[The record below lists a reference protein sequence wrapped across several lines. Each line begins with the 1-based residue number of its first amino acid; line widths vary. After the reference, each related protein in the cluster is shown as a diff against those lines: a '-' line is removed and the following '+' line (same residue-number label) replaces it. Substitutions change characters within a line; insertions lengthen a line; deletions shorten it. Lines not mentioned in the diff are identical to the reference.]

1 MSNDALSGRE
11 RAEMSKPVELYKGNA
26 SGRCSVDVY
35 FREDDGK
42 VKFTDLRT
50 LVDYSILNYTSETST
65 ALERLACYKLSGD
78 CFDLDCSKTSA
89 KRYSFKPVQD
99 MYEVLWPVDE
109 YPRDIVDSAETL
121 VSANAALWRCK
132 TENQSY
138 IKRRNPKGRLSTDW
152 DSSRVEASEAEYD
165 DELNDLNDFA
175 HAVAT
180 IGNFMPVP
188 CGHQF
193 VLSGLSES
201 YDQVLDGIQQ
211 YYSCSSHKDEEL
223 FPQLFTKKRKHQW
236 PAFRGWLGYFDGW
249 NEFVEKNYLKGSF
262 VDDDY
267 RIVPFNYTF
276 SQLTEI
282 LENRSRVMLKEY
294 GKRLGDSRR
303 STTV

>member
-35 FREDDGK
+35 FREDNGE

-50 LVDYSILNYTSETST
+50 LVDYSILIGCSILNYTSETST

-78 CFDLDCSKTSA
+78 HFELDCCKTGV

-109 YPRDIVDSAETL
+109 YSRDIVDSAETL

-138 IKRRNPKGRLSTDW
+138 IKSGKIDW
-152 DSSRVEASEAEYD
+152 DSLRVEASELEYD
-165 DELNDLNDFA
+165 DEINDLNDFA

-188 CGHQF
+188 GEHQSLLSQLGERYDK
-193 VLSGLSES
+193 VLK
-201 YDQVLDGIQQ
+201 QFKQ
-211 YYSCSSHKDEEL
+211 YYACTQNREISVM
-223 FPQLFTKKRKHQW
+223 TKGGGRSA
-236 PAFRGWLGYFDGW
+236 AFRRFR
-249 NEFVEKNYLKGSF
+249 NGSSASMGGT
-262 VDDDY
+262 DSST
-267 RIVPFNYTF
+267 RTTSRALLSTMAIK
-276 SQLTEI
+276 SWRLTTRFTSSPRCLRTGHE
-282 LENRSRVMLKEY
+282 
-294 GKRLGDSRR
+294 
-303 STTV
+303 

>member
-1 MSNDALSGRE
+1 MA
-11 RAEMSKPVELYKGNA
+11 KPVELYKGNA

-35 FREDDGK
+35 FREDNGE

-78 CFDLDCSKTSA
+78 FDLDCSKTSA

-99 MYEVLWPVDE
+99 MYEILWPVDE

-121 VSANAALWRCK
+121 VSANAALQRCK

-138 IKRRNPKGRLSTDW
+138 IKSRNSKGLFCADW
-152 DSSRVEASEAEYD
+152 DSLRVEASEAEYD

-188 CGHQF
+188 GEHQSL
-193 VLSGLSES
+193 LSQLGES
-201 YDQVLDGIQQ
+201 YDKVLEQFKQ
-211 YYSCSSHKDEEL
+211 YYACTQNREISVMTKRE
-223 FPQLFTKKRKHQW
+223 KKRCFPEVPKW
-236 PAFRGWLGYFDGW
+236 LDCFVGWS
-249 NEFVEKNYLKGSF
+249 EFVDKNYLKGSF

-267 RIVPFNYTF
+267 QIVAFDNTF
-276 SQLTEI
+276 DQLSEM
-282 LENRSRVMLKEY
+282 LENRSRVMLEEY
-294 GKRLGDSRR
+294 EKRLGDSQRL
-303 STTV
+303 TTV

>member
-26 SGRCSVDVY
+26 SGRCSLDVY
-35 FREDDGK
+35 FREDNGE

-50 LVDYSILNYTSETST
+50 LVDCSILNYTSETST
-65 ALERLACYKLSGD
+65 ALERLACYKLSDDG
-78 CFDLDCSKTSA
+78 FDLDCSKTSA

-121 VSANAALWRCK
+121 VSANAALQRCK

-138 IKRRNPKGRLSTDW
+138 IKSGKIDW
-152 DSSRVEASEAEYD
+152 DSLRVEASEAEYD

-193 VLSGLSES
+193 VLSGLSEI
-201 YDQVLDGIQQ
+201 YYQVLNRISS

-223 FPQLFTKKRKHQW
+223 FPQLFKEKRKHQW

-249 NEFVEKNYLKGSF
+249 NEFVDKNYLKGSF

-267 RIVPFNYTF
+267 QIVAFDNTF
-276 SQLTEI
+276 DQLSEM
-282 LENRSRVMLKEY
+282 LENRSRVMLEEY
-294 GKRLGDSRR
+294 EKRLEGSQR
-303 STTV
+303 SATA

>member
-1 MSNDALSGRE
+1 
-11 RAEMSKPVELYKGNA
+11 MSKPVELYKGNA

-35 FREDDGK
+35 FREDNGE

-50 LVDYSILNYTSETST
+50 LADYSILIDYSIWNYTSETST

-78 CFDLDCSKTSA
+78 RFHLDCCKTSA

-138 IKRRNPKGRLSTDW
+138 IKSRKIDW
-152 DSSRVEASEAEYD
+152 DSLRVEASEAEYD
-165 DELNDLNDFA
+165 DEINDLNDFA

-188 CGHQF
+188 GEHQSLLSQLGERYDK
-193 VLSGLSES
+193 VLK
-201 YDQVLDGIQQ
+201 QFKQ
-211 YYSCSSHKDEEL
+211 YYACTQNREISVM
-223 FPQLFTKKRKHQW
+223 TK
-236 PAFRGWLGYFDGW
+236 RGTKLCLPEVPKWLDRFDGW
-249 NEFVEKNYLKGSF
+249 NGFVDKNYLKGSF
-262 VDDDY
+262 VDDGY
-267 RIVPFNYTF
+267 QIVAFDNTF
-276 SQLTEI
+276 HQLSEM

-294 GKRLGDSRR
+294 EKRLEGSQR
-303 STTV
+303 SATA

>member
-1 MSNDALSGRE
+1 MA
-11 RAEMSKPVELYKGNA
+11 KPVELYKGNA

-35 FREDDGK
+35 FREDNGE

-78 CFDLDCSKTSA
+78 FDLDCSKTSA

-109 YPRDIVDSAETL
+109 HPRDIVDSAETL
-121 VSANAALWRCK
+121 VSANAALQRCK

-138 IKRRNPKGRLSTDW
+138 IKPRNSKGLFCADW
-152 DSSRVEASEAEYD
+152 DSLRVEASEAEYD

-188 CGHQF
+188 SGHQLF
-193 VLSGLSES
+193 LSHRNERYDRVLEEIKQHYCDSSQDNHKFFCAKKNLCW
-201 YDQVLDGIQQ
+201 LD
-211 YYSCSSHKDEEL
+211 C
-223 FPQLFTKKRKHQW
+223 
-236 PAFRGWLGYFDGW
+236 FDGW
-249 NEFVEKNYLKGSF
+249 SGFVDKNYLKGSF
-262 VDDDY
+262 VDDGY
-267 RIVPFNYTF
+267 QIVAFDNSF
-276 SQLTEI
+276 HQLTEI

-303 STTV
+303 LTTV

>member
-35 FREDDGK
+35 FREDNGE

-78 CFDLDCSKTSA
+78 FDLDCCKTGA

-109 YPRDIVDSAETL
+109 YSRDIVDSAETL
-121 VSANAALWRCK
+121 VSANAALGRCK
-132 TENQSY
+132 TENQPY
-138 IKRRNPKGRLSTDW
+138 IKNGNSRGLFCPDW
-152 DSSRVEASEAEYD
+152 DSLRVEASEAEYD

-188 CGHQF
+188 SGPVSIGHQSF
-193 VLSGLSES
+193 LRNSNERYDSVLEKIEQH
-201 YDQVLDGIQQ
+201 YRD
-211 YYSCSSHKDEEL
+211 SSKDEDR
-223 FPQLFTKKRKHQW
+223 FFCAKKNLCW
-236 PAFRGWLGYFDGW
+236 PDCFDGW
-249 NEFVEKNYLKGSF
+249 NGFVDKNYLKGSF
-262 VDDDY
+262 VDDGY
-267 RIVPFNYTF
+267 QIVAFDNTF
-276 SQLTEI
+276 HQLSEI
-282 LENRSRVMLKEY
+282 LGNRSRVMLKEY
-294 GKRLGDSRR
+294 EKRLEGSQR
-303 STTV
+303 SATA

>member
-35 FREDDGK
+35 FREDNGE

-50 LVDYSILNYTSETST
+50 LVDYSILIGCSILNYTSETST

-78 CFDLDCSKTSA
+78 HFELDCCKTGV

-109 YPRDIVDSAETL
+109 YSRDIVDSAETL

-138 IKRRNPKGRLSTDW
+138 IKSGKIDW
-152 DSSRVEASEAEYD
+152 DSLRVEASELEYD
-165 DELNDLNDFA
+165 DEINDLNDFA

-188 CGHQF
+188 GEHQSLF
-193 VLSGLSES
+193 SQLGERYDKVLK
-201 YDQVLDGIQQ
+201 QFKQ
-211 YYSCSSHKDEEL
+211 YYACTQNREISVMTKGGTKRC
-223 FPQLFTKKRKHQW
+223 FPEVPK
-236 PAFRGWLGYFDGW
+236 WLERFDGW
-249 NEFVEKNYLKGSF
+249 NGFVDKNYLKGSF
-262 VDDDY
+262 VDDGY
-267 RIVPFNYTF
+267 QIVAFDNTF
-276 SQLTEI
+276 HQLSEM

-294 GKRLGDSRR
+294 EKRLEGSQR
-303 STTV
+303 SATA

>member
-35 FREDDGK
+35 FREDNGE

-50 LVDYSILNYTSETST
+50 LVDCSILNYTSETST
-65 ALERLACYKLSGD
+65 ALERLACYKLSDD

-121 VSANAALWRCK
+121 VSANAALQRCK

-138 IKRRNPKGRLSTDW
+138 IKSRKIDW
-152 DSSRVEASEAEYD
+152 DSLRVEASEAEYD

-188 CGHQF
+188 SGPVSIGHQSF
-193 VLSGLSES
+193 LRNSNERYDSVLEKIEQH
-201 YDQVLDGIQQ
+201 YRD
-211 YYSCSSHKDEEL
+211 SSKDEDR
-223 FPQLFTKKRKHQW
+223 FFCVKKNLC
-236 PAFRGWLGYFDGW
+236 WLDCFNGW
-249 NEFVEKNYLKGSF
+249 NGFVDRNYLKGSF
-262 VDDDY
+262 VDDNY
-267 RIVPFNYTF
+267 RIVAFDDTF
-276 SQLTEI
+276 RQLSEI
-282 LENRSRVMLKEY
+282 LGNRSRVMLREY
-294 GKRLGDSRR
+294 EKRLEGSQR
-303 STTV
+303 SATA

>member
-1 MSNDALSGRE
+1 
-11 RAEMSKPVELYKGNA
+11 MSKPVELYKGNA

-35 FREDDGK
+35 FREDNGE

-50 LVDYSILNYTSETST
+50 LVDCSILNYTSETST
-65 ALERLACYKLSGD
+65 ALERLACYKLSDD

-121 VSANAALWRCK
+121 VSANAALQRCK

-138 IKRRNPKGRLSTDW
+138 IKSRKIDW
-152 DSSRVEASEAEYD
+152 DSLRVEASEAEYD

-188 CGHQF
+188 SGPVSIGHQSF
-193 VLSGLSES
+193 LRNSNERYDSVLEKIEQH
-201 YDQVLDGIQQ
+201 YRD
-211 YYSCSSHKDEEL
+211 SSKDEDR
-223 FPQLFTKKRKHQW
+223 FFCVKKNLC
-236 PAFRGWLGYFDGW
+236 WLDCFNGW
-249 NEFVEKNYLKGSF
+249 NGFVDRNYLKGSF
-262 VDDDY
+262 VDDNY
-267 RIVPFNYTF
+267 RIVAFDDTF
-276 SQLTEI
+276 RQLSEI
-282 LENRSRVMLKEY
+282 LGNRSRVMLREY
-294 GKRLGDSRR
+294 EKRLEGSQR
-303 STTV
+303 SATA

>member
-26 SGRCSVDVY
+26 SGRCPVDVY
-35 FREDDGK
+35 FREDNGE
-42 VKFTDLRT
+42 VIFTDLRT

-78 CFDLDCSKTSA
+78 FDLDCSKTSA
-89 KRYSFKPVQD
+89 KRFSFKPVQD

-121 VSANAALWRCK
+121 VSANAALLRCK

-138 IKRRNPKGRLSTDW
+138 IKRRKIDW
-152 DSSRVEASEAEYD
+152 DSLRVEASEAEYD
-165 DELNDLNDFA
+165 DEFNDLNDFA
-175 HAVAT
+175 HAAAT

-188 CGHQF
+188 SGPVPSGHQYF
-193 VLSGLSES
+193 LRYSGPERYDLVLEKIWKHYCDSSQDEDEFFCAKKNLCW
-201 YDQVLDGIQQ
+201 LD
-211 YYSCSSHKDEEL
+211 C
-223 FPQLFTKKRKHQW
+223 
-236 PAFRGWLGYFDGW
+236 FDGW
-249 NEFVEKNYLKGSF
+249 SGFVDKNYLKGSF
-262 VDDDY
+262 VDDGY
-267 RIVPFNYTF
+267 QIVAFDNTF
-276 SQLTEI
+276 HQLSEM

>member
-1 MSNDALSGRE
+1 MSDDALSGRE
-11 RAEMSKPVELYKGNA
+11 RAEMAKPVELYKGNA

-35 FREDDGK
+35 FREDNGE

-78 CFDLDCSKTSA
+78 FDLDCSKTSA
-89 KRYSFKPVQD
+89 ESYSFKPVQD
-99 MYEVLWPVDE
+99 IYEVLWPVDE

-121 VSANAALWRCK
+121 VSADAALGRCK

-138 IKRRNPKGRLSTDW
+138 IKRGNSTGRFSADW
-152 DSSRVEASEAEYD
+152 DSLRVEASEAEYD

-188 CGHQF
+188 SGHQLF
-193 VLSGLSES
+193 LSHRNERYDLVLKEIKQHYCDSSQDKHKFFCAKKNLCW
-201 YDQVLDGIQQ
+201 LD
-211 YYSCSSHKDEEL
+211 C
-223 FPQLFTKKRKHQW
+223 
-236 PAFRGWLGYFDGW
+236 FDGW
-249 NEFVEKNYLKGSF
+249 SGFVDKNYLKGSF
-262 VDDDY
+262 VDDGYQFVAFD
-267 RIVPFNYTF
+267 NTF
-276 SQLTEI
+276 HQLSEM

-303 STTV
+303 LTTV

>member
-1 MSNDALSGRE
+1 
-11 RAEMSKPVELYKGNA
+11 MSKPVELYKGNE

-35 FREDDGK
+35 FREDNGE

-78 CFDLDCSKTSA
+78 GFDLDCSKTSA

-121 VSANAALWRCK
+121 VSANAALGRCK
-132 TENQSY
+132 TENQPY
-138 IKRRNPKGRLSTDW
+138 IKNGNSRGRFSADW
-152 DSSRVEASEAEYD
+152 DSLRVEASEAEYD

-188 CGHQF
+188 SGHQLF
-193 VLSGLSES
+193 LSHRNERYDRVLEEIKQHYCDSSQDEHKFFCAQKNLCW
-201 YDQVLDGIQQ
+201 LD
-211 YYSCSSHKDEEL
+211 C
-223 FPQLFTKKRKHQW
+223 
-236 PAFRGWLGYFDGW
+236 FDGW
-249 NEFVEKNYLKGSF
+249 SGFVDKNYLKGSF
-262 VDDDY
+262 VDDGY
-267 RIVPFNYTF
+267 QIVAFDNTF
-276 SQLTEI
+276 HQLSEM
-282 LENRSRVMLKEY
+282 LGNRSRVMLKEY
-294 GKRLGDSRR
+294 LKRLEGSQR
-303 STTV
+303 SATA